1 MIRFTKLHGLGND
14 FIMLQEPLPADV
26 DWNALA
32 PALCHRRTGIGA
44 DGLLLVLPSDR
55 ADVRMRI
62 INSDGSEAEMC
73 GNGIRCFCKYVF
85 DRGLVQKT
93 DFTVETLGGIMH
105 PVVTAENGVAR
116 MIRVEMGK
124 PELEPALVPVKS
136 DGPCIEQKMEVLGQ
150 EVTYTTMAIGGV
162 PHTVVF
168 VEDLDAVDVA
178 TLGQAMEHASVFPA
192 KSNINFGQLVDDHT
206 IRVRTWERGCGC
218 TLACGTGSTATAVA
232 GALTGRTGRQV
243 TIALALGELE
253 ILWAEDGSVS
263 MNGPAAIA
271 YEGTFDLA
279 GAIFE

>member
-26 DWNALA
+26 DWNKLA

-44 DGLLLVLPSDR
+44 DGLLLVLPSDQ

-85 DRGLVQKT
+85 DRGLVNKT

-105 PVVTAENGVAR
+105 PVVTEKDGVAE

-124 PELEPALVPVKS
+124 PELEPDLIPVKS
-136 DGPCIEQKMEVLGQ
+136 EGPCIEQKMEILGQ

-168 VEDLDAVDVA
+168 VEDLNQVDVA
-178 TLGQAMEHASVFPA
+178 ALGEAMEIAPVFPA
-192 KSNINFGQLVDDHT
+192 RSNINFAQPIDDHT
-206 IRVRTWERGCGC
+206 LRVRTWERGCGC
-218 TLACGTGSTATAVA
+218 TLACGTGSTSTAVA

-243 TIALALGELE
+243 TIELALGNLE
-253 ILWAEDGSVS
+253 IIWAEDGRVY

-271 YEGTFDLA
+271 FEGEFDLTD
-279 GAIFE
+279 GMFD

>member
-14 FIMLQEPLPADV
+14 FIMLQEPLPEGV
-26 DWNALA
+26 DWNAVA
-32 PALCHRRTGIGA
+32 PVLCHRRTGIGA
-44 DGLLLVLPSDR
+44 DGLLMVLPSQV

-62 INSDGSEAEMC
+62 INADGSEAEMC

-85 DRGLVQKT
+85 DRGLVEKT

-105 PVVTAENGVAR
+105 PVVRPEDGVAKS
-116 MIRVEMGK
+116 ICVEMGK
-124 PELEPALVPVKS
+124 PELDPAKVPVRS
-136 DGPCIEQKMEVLGQ
+136 EGPCIEQKMTILGQ
-150 EVTYTTMAIGGV
+150 EVTYTTLAIGGV

-232 GALTGRTGRQV
+232 GALTGRTGRKV
-243 TIALALGELE
+243 TIELALGALE
-253 ILWAEDGSVS
+253 IEWAEDDRVF
-263 MNGPAAIA
+263 MTGPAAIA
-271 YEGTFDLA
+271 FEGTISLGED
-279 GAIFE
+279 